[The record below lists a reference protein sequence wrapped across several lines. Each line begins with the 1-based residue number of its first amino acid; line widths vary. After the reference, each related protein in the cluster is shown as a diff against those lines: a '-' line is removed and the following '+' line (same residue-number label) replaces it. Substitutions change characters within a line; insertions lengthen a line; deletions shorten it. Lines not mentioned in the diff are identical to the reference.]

1 MTFERILFLGPPG
14 AGKGT
19 QADRLAQELGIPHIA
34 SGDMF
39 REEVAQ
45 GTELGRAAKRYLDAG
60 EYVPDEV
67 TIEMVSERLRRP
79 DARRGFVLDGFPRT
93 LAQAKALDGRVD
105 LDAVILLDV
114 PEHEVVRRISGRRSC
129 PEGHVYHLED
139 EPPEQ
144 PGRCDRDGQPLYQRD
159 DDREEVV
166 RNRLRVYR
174 HQTEPVVD
182 LYRDKG
188 LLRRVDGLGDPD
200 MVAKRVLEVARS

>member
-1 MTFERILFLGPPG
+1 MTLERILFLGPPG

-19 QADRLAQELGIPHIA
+19 QADRLAEELGIPHIA

-45 GTELGRAAKRYLDAG
+45 GTELGGAAKRYLDAG

-174 HQTEPVVD
+174 DQTEPVVD

-200 MVAKRVLEVARS
+200 TVAKRVLEVARS

>member
-14 AGKGT
+14 SGKGT

-45 GTELGRAAKRYLDAG
+45 GTELGSTAKRYLDAG

-93 LAQAKALDGRVD
+93 LAQAKALEGRVD
-105 LDAVILLDV
+105 LDVVILLDV
-114 PEHEVVRRISGRRSC
+114 PEEEVVRRISGRRSC

-139 EPPEQ
+139 EPPEH

-174 HQTEPVVD
+174 DQTEPLVD
-182 LYRDKG
+182 LYRDRG
-188 LLRRVDGLGDPD
+188 FLRRVDGLGHPD
-200 MVAKRVLEVARS
+200 TVAKRVLEVARP

>member
-1 MTFERILFLGPPG
+1 LTFERILFLGPPG

-45 GTELGRAAKRYLDAG
+45 GTELGRKAKRYLDAG
-60 EYVPDEV
+60 DYVPDDV

-79 DARRGFVLDGFPRT
+79 DTRRGFVLDGFPRT
-93 LAQAKALDGRVD
+93 LAQAKALEGLVD
-105 LDAVILLDV
+105 LGVVILLDV
-114 PEHEVVRRISGRRSC
+114 PEEEVVRRISGRRSC

-139 EPPEQ
+139 EPPTH
-144 PGRCDRDGQPLYQRD
+144 PGSCDRDGQPLYQRD

-174 HQTEPVVD
+174 DQTEPLVD
-182 LYRDKG
+182 LYRDRG
-188 LLRRVDGLGDPD
+188 FLRRVDGVGDPD
-200 MVAKRVLEVARS
+200 TVAKRVLEVARS

>member
-1 MTFERILFLGPPG
+1 LTFERILFLGPPG

-19 QADRLAQELGIPHIA
+19 QADRLAEELGIPHIA

-45 GTELGRAAKRYLDAG
+45 GTELGGAAKRYLDAG

-114 PEHEVVRRISGRRSC
+114 PELEVVRRISGRRSC

-174 HQTEPVVD
+174 DQTEPVVD

-200 MVAKRVLEVARS
+200 TVAKRVLEVARS